1 MLVLL
6 LIFII
11 IKDFFVKCAKRL
23 KPRSDCFFSIK
34 TQNCIITI
42 IIIIIVYQLQ
52 YACVHYF
59 AILHKNSINSINTEH
74 RKSASSLAAREFR
87 NAGSRNENA
96 KIFSKKKTCI
106 NIPES
111 IHFPTLCLRFKMD
124 FYHQKLFFC
133 EMNFQL
139 F

>member
-1 MLVLL
+1 MLL

-96 KIFSKKKTCI
+96 KIFSKKKPASTYP
-106 NIPES
+106 NQS
-111 IHFPTLCLRFKMD
+111 T
-124 FYHQKLFFC
+124 
-133 EMNFQL
+133 FQL
-139 F
+139 CVCVLKWIFIIRNFFFVK